1 MILFKRCIKLIKR
14 VGYNLYAHK
23 SNIAELMSKLSKEMC
38 IMLGSVIACMET
50 EIDAPYH
57 IIKVD
62 TKNEKISLIECSDW
76 DKHYEPIV
84 GNSYCFDCKT
94 MAYSMRKGGT
104 KVYHHRWMF
113 VSETYDGF
121 DLEKSK
127 QRTWLLWDIPEFQE
141 CKNNVGSLKY
151 WEEFLKKYKLEK

>member
-1 MILFKRCIKLIKR
+1 MLKR

-23 SNIAELMSKLSKEMC
+23 SNIEELRSKLTEEMNVY
-38 IMLGSVIACMET
+38 LDSVIMCMEK

-62 TKNEKISLIECSDW
+62 TKGKKISLIECFDW
-76 DKHYEPIV
+76 DKHYEPVV
-84 GNSYCFDCKT
+84 GDSYCFDTKT
-94 MAYSMRKGGT
+94 GLYSMKKGGT

-113 VSETYDGF
+113 VSDTYKGF
-121 DLEKSK
+121 NLEKSK

-141 CKNNVGSLKY
+141 NKNRVGSLQY
-151 WEEFLKKYKLEK
+151 WEKFLKKYSLDK

>member
-1 MILFKRCIKLIKR
+1 MIKR

-23 SNIAELMSKLSKEMC
+23 SNIAELKSKLSERL
-38 IMLGSVIACMET
+38 IGYLDAVIICMEK

-62 TKNEKISLIECSDW
+62 TKGEKISLIECFDW

-84 GNSYCFDCKT
+84 GDSYCFDISKGT
-94 MAYSMRKGGT
+94 YSMKKGGT

-113 VSETYDGF
+113 VSENYKGF

-127 QRTWLLWDIPEFQE
+127 QRTWMLWDIPEFQE
-141 CKNNVGSLKY
+141 CKNKVGSLKY
-151 WEEFLKKYKLEK
+151 WEEFLKKYKLHK

>member
-1 MILFKRCIKLIKR
+1 MLKR

-23 SNIAELMSKLSKEMC
+23 SNIVELKSKLTKEMC
-38 IMLGSVIACMET
+38 IYLDSVIACMEK

-62 TKNEKISLIECSDW
+62 TKNKKISLIECFDW
-76 DKHYEPIV
+76 DKYYEPIV
-84 GNSYCFDCKT
+84 GNSYCFDTFTGLYT
-94 MAYSMRKGGT
+94 MKKGGT

-113 VSETYDGF
+113 VSENYKGF

-127 QRTWLLWDIPEFQE
+127 QRTWMLWDIPEFQE
-141 CKNNVGSLKY
+141 NKNRVGSLQY
-151 WEEFLKKYKLEK
+151 WEEFLKKYNLDK